1 MITMLDGRS
10 LDPAA
15 AAVAST
21 PAVVAAPASCQLC
34 AGPLRPTE
42 IRPRSSYAAPGDYR
56 IDVCDHC
63 GAGTTMPRP
72 TADQLE
78 TCYAATY
85 GYGAHTLIEREKRF
99 RSAELVRRA
108 GVTRGGRVL
117 DVGCMFGFLLDEAK
131 DAGLE
136 TWGIELA
143 PEPAA
148 AARAR
153 GHHITTGELEDHV
166 AAHPDVRFDAIFAQ
180 HVVEHLPD
188 PVGFFVTAARLL
200 VPGGR
205 LVVGVP
211 NFSARLRRVAP
222 DSWGWY
228 QVPLHLHHFTPT
240 SLRALATTA
249 GFTVEEERTFGGDS
263 LFLALTALQ
272 SAGRRTTR
280 EDGAAA
286 NNRVARFALGA
297 VGRLLRPYYQ
307 LGDDELVLIA
317 KRAG

>member
-1 MITMLDGRS
+1 MADQQCIVCGGS
-10 LDPAA
+10 LE
-15 AAVAST
+15 
-21 PAVVAAPASCQLC
+21 PAVES
-34 AGPLRPTE
+34 
-42 IRPRSSYAAPGDYR
+42 PRSSYAQLGTYR
-56 IDVCDHC
+56 IDRCTAC
-63 GAGTTMPRP
+63 GAGATMPRP
-72 TADQLE
+72 SADELAR
-78 TCYAATY
+78 CYEATY
-85 GYGAHTLIEREKRF
+85 GYSTHDLIEVEKR
-99 RSAELVRRA
+99 RRA
-108 GVTRGGRVL
+108 AAILDWSGISHGTIL